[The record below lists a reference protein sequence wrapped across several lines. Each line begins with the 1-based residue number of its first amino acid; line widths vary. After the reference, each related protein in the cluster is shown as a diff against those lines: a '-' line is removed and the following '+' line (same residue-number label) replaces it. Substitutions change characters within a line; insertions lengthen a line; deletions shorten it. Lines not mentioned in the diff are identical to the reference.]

1 MEPWRSES
9 FPMTVACGVCT
20 VEMVVDSPDVI
31 PFLAC
36 DVCGSTPCGRLC
48 GKWFQNE
55 DGATKHTMSC
65 GRAPRRAARRRVAR
79 ASPPRRAQGQGA
91 RAEEAAAPRGRQAPG
106 RGDGAEPLA
115 PRRVRLPPAPAAP
128 RRRARRRRRRGAR
141 AAAGRGARAAGAR
154 AARAG
159 VAARAAFVRALDG
172 AFASLGGRERVEHG
186 GGVRGNLAPDASV
199 CSSGQR
205 DAHYGAVLPNL
216 VAHCLSRARL
226 AAGETFVDVGSGLG
240 AAVLQAALTT
250 TCARAVGVEVVRS
263 RHDAALAVRDATLTQ
278 LPPAAAAALE
288 ARAELRLGDAFDA
301 ATADFLSSCD
311 VLLVN
316 NANGTMA
323 PERVAVASH
332 RPLDEQLANVAKRCR
347 VGARLV
353 AMDTIPLLDAAAL
366 GGAFDRLEFD
376 SGPLAVSWTDGPVPL
391 VLYTK
396 RKVSWTCPRCTFENP
411 LFDDFAFITE
421 CALCPDELRAKF
433 NLTAGDMDG
442 HRPKRRC
449 AKKDG

>member
-1 MEPWRSES
+1 MTPEP
-9 FPMTVACGVCT
+9 
-20 VEMVVDSPDVI
+20 
-31 PFLAC
+31 
-36 DVCGSTPCGRLC
+36 
-48 GKWFQNE
+48 
-55 DGATKHTMSC
+55 
-65 GRAPRRAARRRVAR
+65 
-79 ASPPRRAQGQGA
+79 
-91 RAEEAAAPRGRQAPG
+91 AAA
-106 RGDGAEPLA
+106 AEPA
-115 PRRVRLPPAPAAP
+115 GSGFSAEGAALS
-128 RRRARRRRRRGAR
+128 
-141 AAAGRGARAAGAR
+141 
-154 AARAG
+154 
-159 VAARAAFVRALDG
+159 VAAFVRALDG

-376 SGPLAVSWTDGPVPL
+376 SGPFAVSWTDGPVPL

>member
-55 DGATKHTMSC
+55 DGATKHTI
-65 GRAPRRAARRRVAR
+65 G
-79 ASPPRRAQGQGA
+79 ASA
-91 RAEEAAAPRGRQAPG
+91 
-106 RGDGAEPLA
+106 
-115 PRRVRLPPAPAAP
+115 
-128 RRRARRRRRRGAR
+128 

-154 AARAG
+154 AARAA
-159 VAARAAFVRALDG
+159 AARAAAPASPPAVTPEPAAAAAGSGFGRGAALSVAAFVRALDG

-240 AAVLQAALTT
+240 AA
-250 TCARAVGVEVVRS
+250 
-263 RHDAALAVRDATLTQ
+263 

-301 ATADFLSSCD
+301 ATADFLTSCD

>member
-1 MEPWRSES
+1 
-9 FPMTVACGVCT
+9 
-20 VEMVVDSPDVI
+20 
-31 PFLAC
+31 
-36 DVCGSTPCGRLC
+36 
-48 GKWFQNE
+48 
-55 DGATKHTMSC
+55 
-65 GRAPRRAARRRVAR
+65 
-79 ASPPRRAQGQGA
+79 
-91 RAEEAAAPRGRQAPG
+91 
-106 RGDGAEPLA
+106 
-115 PRRVRLPPAPAAP
+115 
-128 RRRARRRRRRGAR
+128 
-141 AAAGRGARAAGAR
+141 
-154 AARAG
+154 
-159 VAARAAFVRALDG
+159 
-172 AFASLGGRERVEHG
+172 
-186 GGVRGNLAPDASV
+186 
-199 CSSGQR
+199 
-205 DAHYGAVLPNL
+205 
-216 VAHCLSRARL
+216 
-226 AAGETFVDVGSGLG
+226 
-240 AAVLQAALTT
+240 
-250 TCARAVGVEVVRS
+250 VRS
-263 RHDAALAVRDATLTQ
+263 RHDAALALRDAALAR

-366 GGAFDRLEFD
+366 GGAFDRVEFD
-376 SGPLAVSWTDGPVPL
+376 SGPSAVSWTDGPVPL